1 VTELSP
7 SANRI
12 SAALRALRQVYA
24 DSAVDK
30 AVLGLKC
37 LQAVMTELAADGVP
51 ADDLKPLA
59 DLKTLIAS
67 SKADSKTVAAEPPDA
82 PGAG

>member
-37 LQAVMTELAADGVP
+37 LQAVMSELAADGVP

-67 SKADSKTVAAEPPDA
+67 SKADPKTMAAGPPDA